1 MSICDSLDTI
11 VAFSRSLKIC
21 CGFFDTGKLV
31 SFYHIFLYFY
41 FKENLKMKR
50 PQTKFVVE
58 VSNSGIVEVTIVKKS
73 LGDDITETVSVCD
86 KTLLTLLELYNKAQ
100 EQSSSKQS
108 LRDLIK
114 INEDKARNKILRIK
128 AETEAKSR
136 KILEA
141 MNAEEQ
147 EEQENSEELIERVND
162 RA

>member
-1 MSICDSLDTI
+1 
-11 VAFSRSLKIC
+11 
-21 CGFFDTGKLV
+21 
-31 SFYHIFLYFY
+31 
-41 FKENLKMKR
+41 MKR